1 MDVRHGRTWLS
12 GSKFP
17 FCGFKEIIAS
27 YLTVQLELVSNEDL
41 SVNGTGEIA
50 SGGGANRT
58 MQA

>member
-1 MDVRHGRTWLS
+1 MAVHGYRGQSPL
-12 GSKFP
+12 